1 MKLVRLFT
9 IPALVLT
16 GLVVGAAA
24 TMQSFDAARP
34 QARADLVLAQ
44 SEAYVPQASGFL
56 TRSALPPLR
65 RASRASNGG
74 FPHGA
79 PINCTSANAM
89 SPHCYTATQQGRPVP
104 R

>member
-1 MKLVRLFT
+1 MKLVRLFS

-16 GLVVGAAA
+16 GLVVGASA
-24 TMQSFDAARP
+24 TMQSLEAARP

-44 SEAYVPQASGFL
+44 SETYVPQASGFL
-56 TRSALPPLR
+56 THSALPPARRSL
-65 RASRASNGG
+65 RASGAGQ
-74 FPHGA
+74 GA
-79 PINCTSANAM
+79 PINCTSANAT